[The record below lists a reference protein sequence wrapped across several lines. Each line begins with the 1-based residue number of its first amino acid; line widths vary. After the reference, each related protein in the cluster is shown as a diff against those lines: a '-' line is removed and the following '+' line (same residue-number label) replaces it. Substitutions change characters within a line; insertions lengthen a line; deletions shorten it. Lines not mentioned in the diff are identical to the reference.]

1 MTHLL
6 LAPILSLV
14 RRGFP
19 GVRLALA
26 ITVAFG
32 QGACHAEDL
41 GVKASTYLPD
51 PDGRDELRDAVRQR
65 QQSGALDQFW
75 RHYRDQV
82 VNAIRHPAP
91 LPIRTEYRATSEFHP
106 VSFTMPND
114 FVDQNGKIV
123 AHKGQVIEPLAI
135 LPLTSALVF
144 IDGRDQQQVDWVLR
158 LGQSSR
164 VKVILIGGSAIE
176 LREKYKD
183 SPWVAGQG
191 VPFYLDQRSM
201 IINSLQRLYGI
212 NLESVPATLRQEGK
226 GLRINYGMRGA
237 R

>member
-1 MTHLL
+1 MTHLHSSRMSP
-6 LAPILSLV
+6 ATRAVSCA
-14 RRGFP
+14 
-19 GVRLALA
+19 RLALS
-26 ITVAFG
+26 IIVACCSG
-32 QGACHAEDL
+32 TSHAEDL
-41 GVKASTYLPD
+41 GVKAGTYLPD
-51 PDGRDELRDAVRQR
+51 PDGRDELKDAVRQR

-91 LPIRTEYRATSEFHP
+91 LPIHTEYRTTSEFHP

-114 FVDQNGKIV
+114 FVDQNGKVI

-135 LPLTSALVF
+135 LPLSSALVF

-164 VKVILIGGSAIE
+164 VKIILTGGSAIE

-183 SPWVAGQG
+183 SPWLAGQG
-191 VPFYLDQRSM
+191 VPFYLDQRAM

-212 NLESVPATLRQEGK
+212 KLESVPATLRQEGK
-226 GLRINYGMRGA
+226 AIRIDYGMREA

>member
-1 MTHLL
+1 MTRRKLN
-6 LAPILSLV
+6 PLSQLV
-14 RRGFP
+14 RCGLSCAP
-19 GVRLALA
+19 MALA
-26 ITVAFG
+26 ICFAFG
-32 QGACHAEDL
+32 HGTSNAEDL
-41 GVKASTYLPD
+41 GVKADTYLPD
-51 PDGRDELRDAVRQR
+51 PDGRDELKEAVRQR

-106 VSFTMPND
+106 VSFTMPSD
-114 FVDQNGKIV
+114 FVDQNGKVV
-123 AHKGQVIEPLAI
+123 AHRGQVIEPLAI

-158 LGQSSR
+158 VGQSSR
-164 VKVILIGGSAIE
+164 VKIILTGGSAIE

-183 SPWVAGQG
+183 SPWLTGQG
-191 VPFYLDQRSM
+191 VPFYLDQRAM
-201 IINSLQRLYGI
+201 IINSLQRMYGI
-212 NLESVPATLRQEGK
+212 KIESVPATLRQEGK
-226 GLRINYGMRGA
+226 GLRIDYGMRGA